1 MQKSK
6 FTTMFNHELHV
17 QLELALQLQL
27 TEADMPA
34 IDYYVEQQQQNFSQ
48 MFFKPI
54 QLTENELDT
63 VTTRLQKQ
71 KIAARQEELQLPN
84 LDNKITWRHVTSDKL
99 REKIERQVITPQ
111 YLTINNT
118 PMEFIDFGQL
128 KGKKDRPEY
137 LYMSK
142 LSFKN

>member
-6 FTTMFNHELHV
+6 FTTMFNHELYI

-48 MFFKPI
+48 LFFKPI
-54 QLTENELDT
+54 QLTENELDA

-71 KIAARQEELQLPN
+71 TAARQEELQLPN
-84 LDNKITWRHVTSDKL
+84 LDNRITWRQVTSDKL

-128 KGKKDRPEY
+128 KGKKDRPEH